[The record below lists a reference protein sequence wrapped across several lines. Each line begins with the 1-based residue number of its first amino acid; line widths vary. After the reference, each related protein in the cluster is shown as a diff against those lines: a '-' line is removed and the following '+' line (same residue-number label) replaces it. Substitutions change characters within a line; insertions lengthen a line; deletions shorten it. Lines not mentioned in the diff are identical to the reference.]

1 MFTAIDVSTSG
12 LAAQRARMDTIAGNI
27 ANAQSTRDADGK
39 VTPFRRRFVTFEAA
53 KPDARGPG
61 NGNPH
66 DGMGVRFE
74 VQVDQNTD
82 PRRVF
87 QPGHPD
93 ADPAGYVNFPAID
106 LVTEFVNA
114 MEAGRAYE
122 ANVTA
127 MELSKE
133 MTKVGLRILA

>member
-12 LAAQRARMDTIAGNI
+12 LVAQRARMDTIAGNI
-27 ANAQSTRDADGK
+27 ANAQTTRDADGN
-39 VTPFRRRFVTFEAA
+39 VTPFQRRFVTFEAA
-53 KPDARGPG
+53 GDPAKPNAGT
-61 NGNPH
+61 
-66 DGMGVRFE
+66 GVEFE
-74 VQVDQNTD
+74 VQVDQTTG

-93 ADPAGYVNFPAID
+93 ADPTGFVSYPAID

-122 ANVTA
+122 ANVTT

-133 MTKVGLRILA
+133 MSRLGLRILA

>member
-27 ANAQSTRDADGK
+27 ANAQTTRDADGNLS
-39 VTPFRRRFVTFEAA
+39 PFQRRFVTFQPEAEGGSGESPSGLRVKFEVRTDEAA
-53 KPDARGPG
+53 
-61 NGNPH
+61 
-66 DGMGVRFE
+66 
-74 VQVDQNTD
+74 D
-82 PRRVF
+82 PRRVH

-93 ADPAGYVNFPAID
+93 ADADGYVAFPAID

-122 ANVTA
+122 ANA
-127 MELSKE
+127 AAFEMSKE
-133 MTKVGLRILA
+133 MTKLGMRILA

>member
-12 LAAQRARMDTIAGNI
+12 LVAQRARMDTIAGNI
-27 ANAQSTRDADGK
+27 ANAQTTRDAEGN
-39 VTPFRRRFVTFEAA
+39 VAPFRRRFVAFEPVKDTAA
-53 KPDARGPG
+53 GP
-61 NGNPH
+61 NG
-66 DGMGVRFE
+66 GTGVGFE
-74 VQVDQNTD
+74 VQVDQTTP
-82 PRRVF
+82 PRKVY

-93 ADPAGYVNFPAID
+93 ADPTGFVSYPAID

-122 ANVTA
+122 ANVTT

-133 MTKVGLRILA
+133 MTRIGLRILA

>member
-12 LAAQRARMDTIAGNI
+12 LVAQRARMDTIAGNI
-27 ANAQSTRDADGK
+27 ANAQTTRDADGN
-39 VTPFRRRFVTFEAA
+39 VAPFQRRLVTFEPATDPAA
-53 KPDARGPG
+53 GPHAG
-61 NGNPH
+61 T
-66 DGMGVRFE
+66 GVGFE
-74 VQVDQNTD
+74 VQVDQTTA

-93 ADPAGYVNFPAID
+93 ADATGYVSYPAID

-122 ANVTA
+122 ANVTT

-133 MTKVGLRILA
+133 MSRLGLRILA

>member
-12 LAAQRARMDTIAGNI
+12 LVAQRARMDTIAGNI
-27 ANAQSTRDADGK
+27 ANAQTTRDADGN
-39 VTPFRRRFVTFEAA
+39 TSPFQRRLVTFEPAVDSTGGA
-53 KPDARGPG
+53 HG
-61 NGNPH
+61 
-66 DGMGVRFE
+66 GVGVDFQ
-74 VQVDQNTD
+74 VQVDQTTS
-82 PRRVF
+82 PRRVY

-93 ADPAGYVNFPAID
+93 ADPTGFVSYPAID

-122 ANVTA
+122 ANVTT

-133 MTKVGLRILA
+133 MSRLGLRILA

>member
-12 LAAQRARMDTIAGNI
+12 LVAQRARMDAIAGNI
-27 ANAQSTRDADGK
+27 ANAQTTRDGDGK
-39 VTPFRRRFVTFEAA
+39 LVPFQRRLVTFEPATTA
-53 KPDARGPG
+53 MNDEA
-61 NGNPH
+61 NG
-66 DGMGVRFE
+66 GLGVRFD
-74 VQVDQNTD
+74 VQIDQSTP
-82 PRRVF
+82 PRRVY

-93 ADPAGYVNFPAID
+93 SDASGYVSFPAID

-127 MELSKE
+127 MEMTKE
-133 MTKVGLRILA
+133 MTRLGMRILA

>member
-12 LAAQRARMDTIAGNI
+12 LVAQRARMDTIAGNI
-27 ANAQSTRDADGK
+27 ANAQTTRDADGK
-39 VTPFRRRFVTFEAA
+39 PSPFRRRFVTFEPAS
-53 KPDARGPG
+53 DATQ
-61 NGNPH
+61 
-66 DGMGVRFE
+66 DSSQGMGVRFE
-74 VQVDQNTD
+74 VQVDQNTP
-82 PRRVF
+82 PRQLH

-93 ADPAGYVNFPAID
+93 ADAAGFVSYPAID

-127 MELSKE
+127 MEMSKE
-133 MTKVGLRILA
+133 MSKMGLRILA

>member
-12 LAAQRARMDTIAGNI
+12 LVAQRARMDTIAGNI
-27 ANAQSTRDADGK
+27 ANAQTTRDADGRPS
-39 VTPFRRRFVTFEAA
+39 PFQRRFVTFEPASAA
-53 KPDARGPG
+53 SD
-61 NGNPH
+61 PH
-66 DGMGVRFE
+66 GGLGVQFQ
-74 VQVDQNTD
+74 VQVDQNTP
-82 PRRVF
+82 PRKLF

-93 ADPAGYVNFPAID
+93 ADTGGFVSYPSID

-127 MELSKE
+127 MEMSKE
-133 MTKVGLRILA
+133 MSKLGLRILA

>member
-12 LAAQRARMDTIAGNI
+12 LVAQRARMDAIAGNI
-27 ANAQSTRDADGK
+27 ANAQTTRDGDGN
-39 VTPFRRRFVTFEAA
+39 VAPFQRRLVTFEPATA
-53 KPDARGPG
+53 SSEGAS
-61 NGNPH
+61 NP
-66 DGMGVRFE
+66 GMGVRFD
-74 VQVDQNTD
+74 VQIDQKTA
-82 PRRVF
+82 PRRVY

-93 ADPAGYVNFPAID
+93 ADASGYVSFPAID

-127 MELSKE
+127 LELTKE
-133 MTKVGLRILA
+133 MSRLGLRILA

>member
-12 LAAQRARMDTIAGNI
+12 LVAQRARLDAIAGNI
-27 ANAQSTRDADGK
+27 ANAQTTRDGDGK
-39 VTPFRRRFVTFEAA
+39 LVPFQRRLVTFEPATTA
-53 KPDARGPG
+53 MNDEA
-61 NGNPH
+61 NG
-66 DGMGVRFE
+66 GLGVRFD
-74 VQVDQNTD
+74 VQIDQSTP
-82 PRRVF
+82 PRRVY

-93 ADPAGYVNFPAID
+93 SDASGYVSFPAID

-127 MELSKE
+127 MEMTKE
-133 MTKVGLRILA
+133 MTRLGMRILA

>member
-12 LAAQRARMDTIAGNI
+12 LVAQRARMDAIAGNI
-27 ANAQSTRDADGK
+27 ANAQTTRDGDGK
-39 VTPFRRRFVTFEAA
+39 LVPFQRRLVTFEPATTA
-53 KPDARGPG
+53 MNDEA
-61 NGNPH
+61 NG
-66 DGMGVRFE
+66 GLGVRFD
-74 VQVDQNTD
+74 VQIDQSTP
-82 PRRVF
+82 PRRVY

-93 ADPAGYVNFPAID
+93 SDASGYVSLPAID

-127 MELSKE
+127 MEMTKE
-133 MTKVGLRILA
+133 MTRLGMRILA

>member
-12 LAAQRARMDTIAGNI
+12 LVAQRARMDTIAGNI

-39 VTPFRRRFVTFEAA
+39 ISPFRRRLVTFEAA
-53 KPDARGPG
+53 EPGKPGA
-61 NGNPH
+61 NE
-66 DGMGVRFE
+66 GMGVKFDVKIDE
-74 VQVDQNTD
+74 ATP
-82 PRRVF
+82 PRKLF

-93 ADPAGYVNFPAID
+93 ADATGYVSFPPID

-122 ANVTA
+122 ANVTT
-127 MELSKE
+127 MEMSKE
-133 MTKVGLRILA
+133 MSKLGLRILA

>member
-12 LAAQRARMDTIAGNI
+12 LVAQRARMDTIAGNI
-27 ANAQSTRDADGK
+27 ANAQTTRDADGN
-39 VTPFRRRFVTFEAA
+39 VTPFQRRLVTFEPAA
-53 KPDARGPG
+53 DPAAGPHAG
-61 NGNPH
+61 T
-66 DGMGVRFE
+66 GVAFE
-74 VQVDQNTD
+74 VHVDQTTS

-93 ADPAGYVNFPAID
+93 ADPTGFVSYPAID

-122 ANVTA
+122 ANVTT

-133 MTKVGLRILA
+133 MSRLGLRILA

>member
-12 LAAQRARMDTIAGNI
+12 LVAQRARMDTIAGNI
-27 ANAQSTRDADGK
+27 ANAQTTRDADGNA
-39 VTPFRRRFVTFEAA
+39 VPFRRRLVTFEPATD
-53 KPDARGPG
+53 PDDPTA
-61 NGNPH
+61 
-66 DGMGVRFE
+66 GMGVRFD
-74 VQVDQNTD
+74 VQIDQTTP
-82 PRRVF
+82 PRRVH

-93 ADPAGYVNFPAID
+93 ADASGYVSYPAID

-127 MELSKE
+127 MELTKE
-133 MTKVGLRILA
+133 MARLGLRILA

>member
-12 LAAQRARMDTIAGNI
+12 LVAQRARMDTIAGNI
-27 ANAQSTRDADGK
+27 ANAQTTRDADGNLS
-39 VTPFRRRFVTFEAA
+39 PFQRRLVTFEPATD
-53 KPDARGPG
+53 PSGGP
-61 NGNPH
+61 H
-66 DGMGVRFE
+66 AGVGVDFQ
-74 VQVDQNTD
+74 VQVDQATA
-82 PRRVF
+82 PRRVY

-93 ADPAGYVNFPAID
+93 ADPTGFVSFPAID

-122 ANVTA
+122 ANVTT

-133 MTKVGLRILA
+133 MSRLGLRILA

>member
-12 LAAQRARMDTIAGNI
+12 LVAQRARMDTIAGNI
-27 ANAQSTRDADGK
+27 ANAQTTRDADGNPS
-39 VTPFRRRFVTFEAA
+39 PFQRRFVTFEPAPA
-53 KPDARGPG
+53 SSSGDLHAGT
-61 NGNPH
+61 
-66 DGMGVRFE
+66 GVQFQ
-74 VQVDQNTD
+74 VQVDQSTP
-82 PRRVF
+82 PRTLF

-93 ADPAGYVNFPAID
+93 ADSAGFVNYPSID

-127 MELSKE
+127 MEMSKE
-133 MTKVGLRILA
+133 MSKMGLRILA

>member
-12 LAAQRARMDTIAGNI
+12 LVAQRARMDAIAGNI
-27 ANAQSTRDADGK
+27 ANAQTTRDGDGNIA
-39 VTPFRRRFVTFEAA
+39 PFQRRLVTFEPA
-53 KPDARGPG
+53 PTSVEGEPNSG
-61 NGNPH
+61 L
-66 DGMGVRFE
+66 GVKFE
-74 VQVDQNTD
+74 VQIDQSTP
-82 PRRVF
+82 PRRVY

-93 ADPAGYVNFPAID
+93 ADASGYVSFPALD

-127 MELSKE
+127 MEMTKE
-133 MTKVGLRILA
+133 MTRLGMRILA

>member
-12 LAAQRARMDTIAGNI
+12 LVAQRARMDTIAGNI
-27 ANAQSTRDADGK
+27 ANAQTTRDSDGNPA
-39 VTPFRRRFVTFEAA
+39 PFRRRLVTFEPADPA
-53 KPDARGPG
+53 SDPTGG
-61 NGNPH
+61 T
-66 DGMGVRFE
+66 GVRFE
-74 VQVDQNTD
+74 VHVDQSAS
-82 PRRVF
+82 PRRAY

-93 ADPAGYVNFPAID
+93 ADAAGYVAFPAID

-127 MELSKE
+127 MELTKE
-133 MTKVGLRILA
+133 MSRLSLRILA

>member
-12 LAAQRARMDTIAGNI
+12 LVAQRARMDTIAGNI
-27 ANAQSTRDADGK
+27 ANAQTTRDADGK
-39 VTPFRRRFVTFEAA
+39 PSPFQRRFITFEPAPA
-53 KPDARGPG
+53 SSND
-61 NGNPH
+61 PH
-66 DGMGVRFE
+66 AGMGVQFQ
-74 VQVDQNTD
+74 VQVDQNTP
-82 PRRVF
+82 PRKLY

-93 ADPAGYVNFPAID
+93 ADGGGFVSYPSID

-127 MELSKE
+127 MEMSKE
-133 MTKVGLRILA
+133 MSKMGLRILA

>member
-12 LAAQRARMDTIAGNI
+12 LVAQRARMDTIAGNI
-27 ANAQSTRDADGK
+27 ANAQVTRGPDGE
-39 VTPFRRRFVTFEAA
+39 VAPFRRRFVTFEPAA
-53 KPDARGPG
+53 DPG
-61 NGNPH
+61 QSPPG
-66 DGMGVRFE
+66 GTGVRFE
-74 VQVDQNTD
+74 VHVDQATP
-82 PRRVF
+82 PRRVH

-93 ADPAGYVNFPAID
+93 ADADGFVSYPAID

-127 MELSKE
+127 MELTKE
-133 MTKVGLRILA
+133 MTRLGLRILA

>member
-12 LAAQRARMDTIAGNI
+12 LVAQRARMDTIAGNI
-27 ANAQSTRDADGK
+27 ANAQTTRDADGK
-39 VTPFRRRFVTFEAA
+39 ASPFQRRFVTFEPAA
-53 KPDARGPG
+53 SAADDSNR
-61 NGNPH
+61 
-66 DGMGVRFE
+66 GMGVQFQ
-74 VQVDQNTD
+74 VQVDQTTP
-82 PRRVF
+82 PRQLH

-93 ADPAGYVNFPAID
+93 ANAEGYVSYPAID

-127 MELSKE
+127 MEMSKE
-133 MTKVGLRILA
+133 MSKLGLRILA

>member
-12 LAAQRARMDTIAGNI
+12 LVAQRARMDTIAGNI
-27 ANAQSTRDADGK
+27 ANAQTTRDADGN
-39 VTPFRRRFVTFEAA
+39 VAPFRRRFVTFEPAA
-53 KPDARGPG
+53 DPATPSAGT
-61 NGNPH
+61 
-66 DGMGVRFE
+66 GVRFE
-74 VQVDQNTD
+74 IDVDQTT
-82 PRRVF
+82 PFRKVY

-93 ADPAGYVNFPAID
+93 ADEAGNVSYPAID

-127 MELSKE
+127 MEFSKE
-133 MTKVGLRILA
+133 LTKLGLRILA